1 MQNARDLGKE
11 ERIVKGTANNKSRP
25 VVFYATMLLFLLTMI
40 TTSMT
45 SGLYARYTTAASGE
59 DSARVAAFSIQSE
72 GELSQ
77 SFSLSLLPGGDTSKA
92 IEITYSGEVAVRYV
106 LTVESTGNLP
116 LTFSIDGQTAAKQSN
131 QITVKLS
138 PGTHTKEHTLRI
150 AWPIDENGYGY
161 STEMDLITV
170 RVECEQID

>member
-1 MQNARDLGKE
+1 MKQNISGHHK
-11 ERIVKGTANNKSRP
+11 P
-25 VVFYATMLLFLLTMI
+25 VILYAAMLLFLLATV

-59 DSARVAAFSIQSE
+59 ASARVAAFSIQGE

-77 SFSLSLLPGGDTSKA
+77 SFSLSLLPGEDTSKA

-106 LTVESTGNLP
+106 LIVESTGNLP
-116 LTFSIDGQTAAKQSN
+116 LTFSIDGQTAAEQSN
-131 QITVKLS
+131 QITEELS
-138 PGTHTKEHTLRI
+138 PGTHTETHTLTI
-150 AWPIDENGYGY
+150 AWPSDKNGYGY

>member
-1 MQNARDLGKE
+1 
-11 ERIVKGTANNKSRP
+11 
-25 VVFYATMLLFLLTMI
+25 MLLFLLATV

-59 DSARVAAFSIQSE
+59 ASARVAAFSIQGE

-77 SFSLSLLPGGDTSKA
+77 SFSLSLLPGDSASKK

-106 LTVESTGNLP
+106 LIVESTGNLP
-116 LTFSIDGQTAAKQSN
+116 LTFSIDGQTAAEQSH
-131 QITVKLS
+131 QITVGLS
-138 PGTHTKEHTLRI
+138 PGTHTKTHTLAI
-150 AWPIDENGYGY
+150 AWPNDKNGYGY